1 MKLQIENISKEY
13 GSKQVL
19 KDLSA
24 CFEPGINAV
33 LGPNGSGKST
43 LINILCG
50 NLKPDAGTAYWND
63 TDIIK
68 TPDSFRA
75 ALGYV
80 PQTIAMYPEFTE
92 DEYLGYMAV
101 LKGIAR
107 QNRGDEVRRVLQ
119 CVSLEKEHRQ
129 KTKSLSE
136 GMKRRLLIAQAL
148 LGNPKILIMDEP
160 TAGLDP
166 GQRILFKKM
175 LLELAKDKI
184 VIFATHIVPDVEN
197 IARKIFFIR
206 EGHLVQEEI
215 IQTDAGSYDFMTSLE
230 KRYYSI
236 YGENE

>member
-1 MKLQIENISKEY
+1 MKLQLENISKSY

-50 NLKPDAGTAYWND
+50 NLKPDSGAVLWEG
-63 TDIIK
+63 TDIMK
-68 TPDSFRA
+68 CPDSFRSC
-75 ALGYV
+75 LGYV

-92 DEYLGYMAV
+92 EEYLGYVAM
-101 LKGIAR
+101 LKGISWQKLAGEI
-107 QNRGDEVRRVLQ
+107 QRVLQ
-119 CVSLEKEHRQ
+119 YVNLEKERLQ
-129 KTKSLSE
+129 KTKALSE

-148 LGNPKILIMDEP
+148 LGEPKILIMDEP

-166 GQRILFKKM
+166 GQRIRFKKL
-175 LLELAKDKI
+175 LLELSADKV

-197 IARKIFFIR
+197 IARKVFFIR
-206 EGHLVQEEI
+206 EGRLVQEEST
-215 IQTDAGSYDFMTSLE
+215 QTDAGPSDFMTSLE